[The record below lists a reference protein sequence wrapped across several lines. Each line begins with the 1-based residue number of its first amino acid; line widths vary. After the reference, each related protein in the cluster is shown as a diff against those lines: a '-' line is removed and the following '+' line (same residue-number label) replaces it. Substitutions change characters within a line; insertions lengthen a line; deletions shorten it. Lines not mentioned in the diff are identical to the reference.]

1 MELRQLA
8 TFIRVAQFKSFS
20 RAAESLGYSQSAVT
34 VQIRQLEEELDTRLF
49 DRMGKR
55 IALTDTGERFLSHAC
70 DVMNQVNQA
79 RMSVTS
85 TAELHG
91 SLHIGTIESLACL
104 KLPTVLHLYRK
115 FNPKV
120 SIRITVGEPEDLI
133 EHMERGELDMIYVL
147 DEPLYSN
154 NWNKLMEQRE
164 EIVFV
169 ASASLREELGGKELT
184 IEELLTQPFFLT
196 EQDNYRRVLNRR
208 LAARRTILTPSLE
221 CGDTS
226 LLIRMLEIDRG
237 VSFLPWYAVENS
249 VKEGRLI
256 RLSVEDCYIS
266 LYRQIFSHKEKWRTR
281 EMDEFVR
288 VASWRTRKNK
298 RINNIPLAEAQQV
311 GTLFHDRLH
320 YPAGCMP
327 VAGAGGKREDMVVYG
342 RYCAGTDHRQGN
354 AFVNEGFF
362 DCFIGKR
369 TVIRG
374 SVKRC
379 LIGRIDAVR
388 MGSACIGHIY
398 LRMCLQEILLFVVL
412 QRGKHR
418 AVVHPVTVHDG
429 VKAAEIGRAAAV
441 HENRA
446 DCAAVLVPGVCQI
459 IVVVRALHQRIGN
472 LGARNGNPAD
482 DITVDLLQSRQ
493 VHLLQRLCIWVGR
506 RSGFGFGLRFLLR
519 RCIQLVRQ
527 RPRCTRRRQYC
538 KQYGASTGRRCLRQP
553 CTVVD
558 HY

>member
-120 SIRITVGEPEDLI
+120 SIRITVGEPE
-133 EHMERGELDMIYVL
+133 DMIYVL

-288 VASWRTRKNK
+288 VAK
-298 RINNIPLAEAQQV
+298 LADE
-311 GTLFHDRLH
+311 
-320 YPAGCMP
+320 
-327 VAGAGGKREDMVVYG
+327 E
-342 RYCAGTDHRQGN
+342 
-354 AFVNEGFF
+354 E
-362 DCFIGKR
+362 
-369 TVIRG
+369 
-374 SVKRC
+374 
-379 LIGRIDAVR
+379 
-388 MGSACIGHIY
+388 
-398 LRMCLQEILLFVVL
+398 
-412 QRGKHR
+412 
-418 AVVHPVTVHDG
+418 
-429 VKAAEIGRAAAV
+429 
-441 HENRA
+441 
-446 DCAAVLVPGVCQI
+446 
-459 IVVVRALHQRIGN
+459 
-472 LGARNGNPAD
+472 
-482 DITVDLLQSRQ
+482 
-493 VHLLQRLCIWVGR
+493 
-506 RSGFGFGLRFLLR
+506 
-519 RCIQLVRQ
+519 
-527 RPRCTRRRQYC
+527 
-538 KQYGASTGRRCLRQP
+538 
-553 CTVVD
+553 
-558 HY
+558 